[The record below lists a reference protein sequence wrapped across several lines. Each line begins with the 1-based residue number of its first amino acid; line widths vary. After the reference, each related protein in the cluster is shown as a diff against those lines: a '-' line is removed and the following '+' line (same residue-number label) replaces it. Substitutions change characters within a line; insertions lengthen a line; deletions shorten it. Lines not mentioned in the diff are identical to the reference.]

1 MGRAGDSKTF
11 LALAAA
17 LMAGLVIATML
28 AINAK
33 LQSALAPTVEQAGAP
48 AIKMIPP
55 AAAPL
60 LQSTVAPSIANSVP
74 NSGTNSFN
82 NSTAAPPNLVA
93 SPKAR
98 AVAPAATKRPVAT
111 VPAPSNATQ
120 VTTPAAP
127 PVPVAATATVTVVP
141 EPDVGDGV
149 ASTGE
154 THRGQRRHRDGSN
167 PDLTAVPTGPDAA
180 GDSEIRPAENEGDG
194 DAANPDGNDD
204 AHPQCPGDDP
214 DPDHGEKHG

>member
-1 MGRAGDSKTF
+1 MPVHLARPNLRGQDHTARIGQCRSRTLALPGGVQEPRKILGGAASVKFFSSNLLKERPVPADAYIAGHLVTSDQRLRAHHRRAESVEGAEQQVGARMGRAGDSKTF
-11 LALAAA
+11 LAVAAA

-82 NSTAAPPNLVA
+82 NSTAATPHTVA
-93 SPKAR
+93 SPKLR
-98 AVAPAATKRPVAT
+98 AV
-111 VPAPSNATQ
+111 
-120 VTTPAAP
+120 
-127 PVPVAATATVTVVP
+127 
-141 EPDVGDGV
+141 
-149 ASTGE
+149 
-154 THRGQRRHRDGSN
+154 
-167 PDLTAVPTGPDAA
+167 
-180 GDSEIRPAENEGDG
+180 
-194 DAANPDGNDD
+194 
-204 AHPQCPGDDP
+204 
-214 DPDHGEKHG
+214 